1 MARNGKIARLP
12 QGVRS
17 HLNSRLQDGHDGN
30 QILTWLNSLPAVRRV
45 LADYFGNHPINE
57 QNLTDWRQGGYQEW
71 LACQD
76 IAAQAAQLAA
86 SREDLQELAPGQ
98 SPAELLAAA
107 ITFRCHAILAGQP
120 AELDDKALIQVR
132 ALGHLCHAVAK
143 VLRGEQNA
151 ARLKMETER
160 WELERERMRA
170 ENEEAEKSRIRAAL
184 SARFMTLMKLP
195 EWIDKLGGGPRAAI
209 AAGILREIQMCQDP
223 AHFHSEIIGDS
234 PEAFDR
240 YVEEQVKKAPPR
252 KTEIES
258 AAEACRQ
265 MDAALGINKNG
276 EMPSRIPR
284 RTKSHR
290 PPCHRGAPR
299 SNRVRKVHK
308 AHKVHAVHPAPPP
321 ADPPTP
327 TEDVA
332 SSVPLDPQPSTPPPP
347 IIAEPAINPNQ
358 A

>member
-45 LADYFGNHPINE
+45 LADNFGDHPINE
-57 QNLTDWRQGGYQEW
+57 QNLSEWRQGGYQEW
-71 LACQD
+71 LLCQD

-98 SPAELLAAA
+98 SPAELLTAA
-107 ITFRCHAILAGQP
+107 ITFRCNAILAGQP

-170 ENEEAEKSRIRAAL
+170 ENEEAEKTRLRAAL
-184 SARFMTLMKLP
+184 SARFMTLMKVP
-195 EWIDKLGGGPRAAI
+195 EWLDKMGGGPRAAI

-265 MDAALGINKNG
+265 MDAALGIGKNG

-284 RTKSHR
+284 RTKPHHHSRHRVRPPSHR
-290 PPCHRGAPR
+290 
-299 SNRVRKVHK
+299 VHK
-308 AHKVHAVHPAPPP
+308 VHKVHAVHQAPPP

-332 SSVPLDPQPSTPPPP
+332 SSLPLDPPPSAPTPP
-347 IIAEPAINPNQ
+347 IIADPAINPNQ